1 MATHNDTGKWG
12 ENAVADY
19 LTARGWAIRDRN
31 WRAGHLEL
39 DIVAS
44 KGDEIAFVEVKT
56 RGNDADDPVDAIT
69 PRKMTLLGRAA
80 SAYMQQFDIPL
91 RPRFDVAAVTGTRCA
106 PSIEYFDDAFFPPM
120 KTY

>member
-12 ENAVADY
+12 EKAVTDY
-19 LTARGWAIRDRN
+19 LTARGWAIRHTN
-31 WRAGHLEL
+31 WHAGHLEL

-44 KGDEIAFVEVKT
+44 RGDEIAFVEVKT
-56 RGNDADDPVDAIT
+56 RTTDLDDPVDAIT

-80 SAYMQQFDIPL
+80 TAYMQQFDIPL
-91 RPRFDVAAVTGTRCA
+91 RPRFDVAAVTGTA
-106 PSIEYFDDAFFPPM
+106 ASPAIEYFPDAFFPPM